1 MLFLRRTSNVSV
13 ATAIPEMTAM
23 TISFWMKTQQ
33 ESEGTALSYATQSQ
47 ADELVITTHPSVR
60 VILKGSQQGNGGSWN
75 LNDGNW
81 HFLWIEWQSS
91 NGHLTIREGTRTIG
105 PLTYTQSSLEGGGYL
120 VLGQRQQPQK
130 QFVAAKAFVG
140 EISHVNIWSEKRT
153 DFDVIRKDC
162 IGLHTGTVFHLSD
175 DTIDTRQSAS
185 IIAADTC
192 PGVLSSLLMFY
203 FIIVGVR
210 KIERSFY
217 NCRTFKT
224 RWKVKLMDFL
234 FSSCHFRKSSTF
246 SNQRRG

>member
-1 MLFLRRTSNVSV
+1 
-13 ATAIPEMTAM
+13 MTAM
-23 TISFWMKTQQ
+23 TVSFWMKTQQ
-33 ESEGTALSYATQSQ
+33 TSEGTALSYATQSQ
-47 ADELVITTHPSVR
+47 AEELVITTHPRVS
-60 VILKGSQQGNGGSWN
+60 VILKGSSQGTGGSWN

-105 PLTYTQSSLEGGGYL
+105 PLTYTRSSLAGGGYL

-192 PGVLSSLLMFY
+192 PEKALLFPNKGVDDFVRITNMRSSLTAFTVCLWMISGDNQGSPFSY
-203 FIIVGVR
+203 AVSSQANELLI
-210 KIERSFY
+210 FY
-217 NCRTFKT
+217 NNNFEFYIGGEKR
-224 RWKVKLMDFL
+224 
-234 FSSCHFRKSSTF
+234 
-246 SNQRRG
+246 